1 MKRLMA
7 ALVILAVAAL
17 TGCNTSTSSP
27 APSTGASTG
36 ARTSSYP
43 PANDVGRP
51 PVAGEPARPAPADT
65 ARPAPTDTGPGAA
78 PALGSNEPFKLRGP
92 GLLGASGVTLKQGE
106 KKEIKV
112 SVSRSPD
119 FKEGVRLQAKNAPKG
134 LTVLPAKPG
143 IPAGDDQVTVT
154 VEAAKDA
161 PLGSHMVDLV
171 GTPENGKGPEQT
183 LQLKVTVE
191 KGGEEK

>member
-27 APSTGASTG
+27 APSSTGAGGT

-43 PANDVGRP
+43 PANDTNR
-51 PVAGEPARPAPADT
+51 PVAGEPARPAPVDT
-65 ARPAPTDTGPGAA
+65 ARPAPTDTGRGAA
-78 PALGSNEPFKLRGP
+78 PAIGSNEPFKLRGP
-92 GLLGASGVTLKQGE
+92 GLLGTPDVTLKQGE

-119 FKEGVRLQAKNAPKG
+119 FKEGVRLQVKNPPKG
-134 LTVLPAKPG
+134 LTVTPAKPEVS
-143 IPAGDDQVTVT
+143 AGDDQVMVT

-161 PLGSHMVDLV
+161 PLDKQTVDLV
-171 GTPENGKGPEQT
+171 GTPANGKGPEQT
-183 LQLKVTVE
+183 LPLKVNVE
-191 KGGEEK
+191 KGGEGK